1 MQFYTAHVVYQTSL
15 QHFAVVAIASLAE
28 SIIALSA
35 HNRTGAVVAANQ
47 SMDALAELFA
57 AQRRAEGP
65 GQWRGLFAMDRL
77 PYVGPDHATASKL
90 HPVAG
95 PVTQWCR
102 VCLWGVGGIRFPVL
116 CKPRFRKMVSGIA
129 MRRCGLVRRG

>member
-77 PYVGPDHATASKL
+77 PYVGPDHATPSKR
-90 HPVAG
+90 HPVAA
-95 PVTQWCR
+95 
-102 VCLWGVGGIRFPVL
+102 L
-116 CKPRFRKMVSGIA
+116 
-129 MRRCGLVRRG
+129 